1 MKVEKINDDKKMR
14 EEIDEL
20 REREREN
27 QTEMVKMQKKC
38 QELMLEV

>member
-1 MKVEKINDDKKMR
+1 MEKINDDKKMR

-27 QTEMVKMQKKC
+27 QREMVKMQKKC